1 MRFLK
6 IILVAL
12 AFATIAG
19 GLYLWRLPAEVGYRF
34 GSRYLGP
41 VALSGLRGTA
51 WEGHADGVS
60 VFGRDLGE
68 VDWHAQKMPLLGGRF
83 VADVRLKGAD
93 VDVAG
98 EIERGGGRIEARD
111 LRFSVPAELLA
122 PLFDADGMKLL
133 GTVSGVVTQAVLA
146 QTRLSDVHGNARW
159 SHAGVATDAETR
171 LPDVL
176 AEFASQA
183 DGSVAGSVRDDG
195 SGDLVI
201 DGTFTVRIGAFDA
214 LATLR
219 ARNDNANV
227 AEMLR
232 HVGESQPDGS
242 TRLQVH
248 SQSLKVF

>member
-1 MRFLK
+1 MRFSK
-6 IILVAL
+6 IILALLAL
-12 AFATIAG
+12 AVVAG
-19 GLYLWRLPAEVGYRF
+19 GAYLWRLPADVGYRF

-98 EIERGGGRIEARD
+98 EVERAAGRIEARD

-122 PLFDADGMKLL
+122 PLFDAGGMKLL

-146 QTRLSDVHGNARW
+146 QARLGDVHGNARW

-195 SGDLVI
+195 SGDLAI
-201 DGTFTVRIGAFDA
+201 DGSFTLRIGAFDA
-214 LATLR
+214 QASLS
-219 ARNDNANV
+219 ARNGNADV

-232 HVGESQPDGS
+232 HVGEPQPDGS
-242 TRLQVH
+242 TRLQLH
-248 SQSLKVF
+248 GQNLKVF